1 MDWCDRR
8 ADTKLDASG
17 FEPLQANRAS
27 RILYSNFIQL
37 SIKQTSVDQLV
48 NTNFYLNH
56 INQF

>member
-27 RILYSNFIQL
+27 RILYSNFTQL

-48 NTNFYLNH
+48 NTNFYLN
-56 INQF
+56 QF

>member
-27 RILYSNFIQL
+27 RILYSNFTQL
-37 SIKQTSVDQLV
+37 SIKQTSVSTREHEFL
-48 NTNFYLNH
+48 LES
-56 INQF
+56 

>member
-27 RILYSNFIQL
+27 RILYSNITQL

-56 INQF
+56 RNQF